1 MALPQINPLLADQ
14 LIILISGVFMESFS
28 ADEQAVIGTFLATLG
43 SVISFNSVYSLYTEG
58 QAQILDQETEEKE
71 MNSSM
76 QDKQFELL
84 QKSIEKIQEE
94 ITKLKKQ

>member
-28 ADEQAVIGTFLATLG
+28 PDEQAVIGTFLATLG

-58 QAQILDQETEEKE
+58 QAQILNQQNDEKDSNQNE
-71 MNSSM
+71 
-76 QDKQFELL
+76 QYELI

-94 ITKLKKQ
+94 IRKIKEEC

>member
-1 MALPQINPLLADQ
+1 MALLQINPLLADQ

-28 ADEQAVIGTFLATLG
+28 PDEQAVIGTFLATLG

-58 QAQILDQETEEKE
+58 QAQILNQQNNEKDSNQNDQY
-71 MNSSM
+71 
-76 QDKQFELL
+76 ELI

-94 ITKLKKQ
+94 IRKIKEDC

>member
-1 MALPQINPLLADQ
+1 MALLQINPLLADQ

-28 ADEQAVIGTFLATLG
+28 PDEQAVIGTFLATLG

-58 QAQILDQETEEKE
+58 QAQILNQQNDEKDSNQNDQY
-71 MNSSM
+71 
-76 QDKQFELL
+76 ELI

-94 ITKLKKQ
+94 IRKIKEDC